1 MLRQSDCP
9 ASWLRLIFVGISA
22 LLAIAWVSLARA
34 TDRPDGV
41 SAASLPPGSPS
52 ECYLMQE
59 GGDATLRDSCGH
71 HDGSLSGNHY
81 TLTSQGI
88 TWDGGGSQVK
98 TDVTRFPRSILACF
112 THQFGGVLDAHEV
125 TRTFEKYPSLL
136 DTDDTSGKA
145 ISLEGQDGGQQGLG
159 SANLGFLYF
168 AEGLSDKSR
177 YVAATKDGTNG
188 GPHCLIVNRTASG
201 GDAFY
206 LDGTRMAMAYNAS
219 TGSETLGNGH
229 LIIGGKPGD
238 PDYWFHGTLHLL
250 VLWDDE
256 TLTDQAKVN
265 DALGWADAQLRNEGL
280 PAAGSAPPTA
290 NDLQSRFLIIG
301 DSITQCA
308 GAPIP
313 DDQCW
318 AKNIQ
323 LENPSV
329 KTVRISMGGSSGQ
342 FTSVTTPWRE
352 ATLIDPR
359 APFNVAQFYYGIN
372 DGCRNQFSEEQV
384 WQRAVQWSRYMHSL
398 GVKTLFTTMIDLD
411 RAAHC
416 GPQNQSGS
424 AFKNALNAIA
434 RNKWQEAFD
443 GLVDFAAYPGLGAD
457 GASLGKCFGPDK
469 IHPSAACQQEMIQMA
484 EDSANYLLGDTVT
497 YVSQNAYSMKASD
510 KRVVVL
516 STDRKLATITLPSCY
531 GKTNM
536 PYTVSN
542 SVPPAKGG
550 KATMM
555 PKAGESMFGAPNQM
569 LEIPAGQSATVF
581 AIVPNPSAG
590 GCTWVTM

>member
-1 MLRQSDCP
+1 MFRQSDCIRNG
-9 ASWLRLIFVGISA
+9 LRLFVVGMSG
-22 LLAIAWVSLARA
+22 LLAIAWTPLASA
-34 TDRPDGV
+34 ADRPEGV
-41 SAASLPPGSPS
+41 SSGSLPPGSPS
-52 ECYLMQE
+52 ECYLSQE
-59 GGDATLRDSCGH
+59 GNAAILHDSCGH
-71 HDGSLSGNHY
+71 HDGRLSGDHY
-81 TLTSQGI
+81 TLTPQGI

-98 TDVTRFPRSILACF
+98 TDVTRFPKSILACF
-112 THQFGGVLDAHEV
+112 THQFGGVRDAYEV

-136 DTDDTSGKA
+136 DSDDTSGKA
-145 ISLEGQDGGQQGLG
+145 ISLEGQDGGQQGLT

-168 AEGLSDKSR
+168 AEGRSDKSR
-177 YVAATKDGTNG
+177 YVTATRDGTNG
-188 GPHCLIVNRTASG
+188 GPHCLMVNRTASG
-201 GDAFY
+201 GDTFY
-206 LDGTRMAMAYNAS
+206 LDGTPMAMAYKAS

-229 LIIGGKPGD
+229 LIIGGKLGD
-238 PDYWFHGTLHLL
+238 ADYWFHGTLYLL

-265 DALGWADAQLRNEGL
+265 EALDWANAQLRNKGL
-280 PAAGSAPPTA
+280 PAAGSVPPTA
-290 NDLQSRFLIIG
+290 NDLQSRFLIMG

-313 DDQCW
+313 DDKCW

-323 LENPSV
+323 LENPLV

-359 APFNVAQFYYGIN
+359 VPFNVAQFYYGIN

-384 WQRAVQWSRYMHSL
+384 WQRAVEWSRYMHSL

-416 GPQNQSGS
+416 GPENQSGS

-434 RNKWQEAFD
+434 RNKWQGAFD
-443 GLVDFAAYPGLGAD
+443 GLVDFAAFPGLGAD
-457 GASLGKCFGPDK
+457 GASLGRCFGPDK
-469 IHPSAACQQEMIQMA
+469 IHPSAACQEEMIQMA

-497 YVSQNAYSMKASD
+497 YVRQNAYTMKASD

-516 STDRKLATITLPSCY
+516 SDQKVATITLPSCY
-531 GKTNM
+531 GKTSM
-536 PYTVSN
+536 PYTISN
-542 SVPPAKGG
+542 GASPSADS
-550 KATMM
+550 KATLL

-569 LEIPAGQSATVF
+569 IEIPAGQSATVV
-581 AIVPNPSAG
+581 ALVPNPSAG